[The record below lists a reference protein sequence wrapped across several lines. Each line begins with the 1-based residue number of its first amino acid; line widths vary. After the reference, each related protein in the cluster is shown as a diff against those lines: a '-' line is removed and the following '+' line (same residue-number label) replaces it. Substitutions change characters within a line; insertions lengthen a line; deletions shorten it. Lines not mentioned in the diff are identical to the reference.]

1 MDARLIDRVETG
13 IEAAAAAIFG
23 GAVAY
28 ATLNWLVSPGP
39 ERWGY
44 SAGAG
49 ILALVLCL
57 RTMRMF
63 GSHKPSLAVPI
74 FNVRDIE
81 PEVDELLLTDAD
93 RVGLAELVLTDAD
106 RLSSPPPDPL
116 VLEDILT
123 EIGPDARVVRLFDP
137 KSMPTPAQ
145 LKARI
150 DSHLGQGSTP
160 NAPQSDASQALSEA
174 LAQLRR
180 SLR

>member
-1 MDARLIDRVETG
+1 MDVRLIDRLETA
-13 IEAAAAAIFG
+13 IEVAAAAMFG

-28 ATLNWLVSPGP
+28 AALNWLISPAP
-39 ERWGY
+39 ERWAY

-49 ILALVLCL
+49 ILGFVLCL

-63 GSHKPSLAVPI
+63 ASHKPSLAVPI

-81 PEVDELLLTDAD
+81 PEFDELLLTDAD
-93 RVGLAELVLTDAD
+93 RVGRAELVLTDAD
-106 RLSSPPPDPL
+106 RLASPPTEPL

-150 DSHLGQGSTP
+150 DSRLGQGPTP
-160 NAPQSDASQALSEA
+160 QAGASDASQALSEA

-180 SLR
+180 SLH

>member
-1 MDARLIDRVETG
+1 MDARLIDRVETAMD
-13 IEAAAAAIFG
+13 AAAATMFG

-28 ATLNWLVSPGP
+28 ATLNWLISPGP

-49 ILALVLCL
+49 IVASLLCL

-63 GSHKPSLAVPI
+63 ESQKPSLAVPI
-74 FNVRDIE
+74 FNVRDLE
-81 PEVDELLLTDAD
+81 PEFDELLLTDAD
-93 RVGLAELVLTDAD
+93 RVGRAELVLTDAD
-106 RLSSPPPDPL
+106 RLALPPPEPL

-160 NAPQSDASQALSEA
+160 HAAPSDASQALSEA